1 MVKKI
6 IWTPQSEKTHD
17 AVIDYLEQEWSAKEV
32 IEFIGKVNKIVQHI
46 GRHPL
51 AYRSAGKEDVR
62 EAIITKHNIL
72 LYRISGQTIYLL
84 YFWDTRKNPARKPKI
99 K

>member
-1 MVKKI
+1 MVKEI
-6 IWTPQSEKTHD
+6 IWTPLAEKTHD
-17 AVIDYLEQEWSAKEV
+17 AVIDYLEQEWSEKEV
-32 IEFIGKVNKIVQHI
+32 TNFIVKVNNIVLHI
-46 GRHPL
+46 SRHPL

-62 EAIITKHNIL
+62 EAIITKHNLL
-72 LYRISGQTIYLL
+72 LYRISGQIIYLL